1 MVFSHYATRTSFL
14 FSNDRYS
21 TMAEAPNSLPRGG
34 LGRLLVRSASFVA
47 DPASALDAEQAGP
60 PANAG
65 ATTLSPP
72 GPAPQSGVAAAA
84 ARQLVR
90 SYSRRAAL
98 PAPSSPVATGAGGA
112 AAASEDDPTT
122 QSSSSST
129 AGGMNLSGVFGFE
142 SDVLDGDDDDDD
154 DDAQVTFRKRAEMAS
169 YFAVD
174 AGAAAFVNTLFYFPR
189 SAYIY
194 HMFLSWRIDKAAGG
208 GGGGGRG
215 GVFAGGSDALWRSS
229 LQPDTPMWKLLK
241 AGGAAAAGLA
251 VSIAGGVGME
261 EGLLHAVAE
270 QNGGQVTPQ
279 ERAVIRSSRV
289 MISVAIPVVAAT
301 CAVYMAPRWCDHK
314 TA

>member
-1 MVFSHYATRTSFL
+1 MT
-14 FSNDRYS
+14 
-21 TMAEAPNSLPRGG
+21 EPPNPPPRGG

-47 DPASALDAEQAGP
+47 DPASALDAEQAEP

-65 ATTLSPP
+65 ATTLAPA
-72 GPAPQSGVAAAA
+72 GPAPPAGVAAAA

-98 PAPSSPVATGAGGA
+98 PAPSSPVAAGAGGAA
-112 AAASEDDPTT
+112 AAASEDDPT
-122 QSSSSST
+122 QSSSST
-129 AGGMNLSGVFGFE
+129 TGGMNLSGVFGFE
-142 SDVLDGDDDDDD
+142 SDDALDGDDDDDD
-154 DDAQVTFRKRAEMAS
+154 NDAQVTFRKRAEMAS

-194 HMFLSWRIDKAAGG
+194 HMFLSWRIDKAGG
-208 GGGGGRG
+208 GGGGGVG
-215 GVFAGGSDALWRSS
+215 GMFAGDSDSLWHSS

-241 AGGAAAAGLA
+241 AGGAAAAGVA

-301 CAVYMAPRWCDHK
+301 CAVYLAPRWCDHK